1 MFFSLLTEWAE
12 QILSQIGE
20 IFSFRLLSFWVME
33 NEDLQADLNFKIFL
47 GREGGGGLG
56 GFSKLNLLGRL
67 H

>member
-1 MFFSLLTEWAE
+1 
-12 QILSQIGE
+12 
-20 IFSFRLLSFWVME
+20 ME